1 MKEGVLEIFYLA
13 PKIQRIRAM
22 KETSIQE
29 GSDSSLKS
37 FDIELRDVSFSYD
50 NNTPILDHISF
61 TAKQGEVTTL
71 VGASGSGKTSILKL
85 VSDCMIMMKA
95 VF

>member
-1 MKEGVLEIFYLA
+1 
-13 PKIQRIRAM
+13 M

-50 NNTPILDHISF
+50 NNTPIFRSY
-61 TAKQGEVTTL
+61 L
-71 VGASGSGKTSILKL
+71 VYG
-85 VSDCMIMMKA
+85 
-95 VF
+95 

>member
-37 FDIELRDVSFSYD
+37 FDIELRDVSF
-50 NNTPILDHISF
+50 H
-61 TAKQGEVTTL
+61 
-71 VGASGSGKTSILKL
+71 
-85 VSDCMIMMKA
+85 MITIPQ
-95 VF
+95 F

>member
-37 FDIELRDVSFSYD
+37 L
-50 NNTPILDHISF
+50 
-61 TAKQGEVTTL
+61 TL
-71 VGASGSGKTSILKL
+71 SCEMSLSH
-85 VSDCMIMMKA
+85 MITIPQ
-95 VF
+95 F